1 MAALTPR
8 KRKRS
13 SVSSD
18 GRQAFY
24 GTPVKKLIV
33 EYDDCPSP
41 LTTRNSSRR
50 NIRKSPP
57 VTTYTNM
64 ADPTEKE
71 NVGASPLKSNAAR
84 KLVVSPIQTAPAPKA
99 AYGNSPLLASPR
111 AASPFKSSVSTRS
124 FYKRDKMYV
133 TPLDRKLINESKSS
147 LSSSNES
154 SVFSPPTSPVATI
167 APRAKRNK
175 KQPGKRKSG
184 PKGKKTPPGSGKK
197 AINVPA
203 RKPTPSPRS
212 DKGAGVNTLPSK
224 PTPSPRSD
232 KGAGVNTLPS
242 KPTPSPRSDKG
253 AGVNTLPS
261 KPTPSPRS
269 DKGAGVNTL
278 PSKSTPSP
286 CSDKGAGV
294 NTLPSKPTPSPR
306 SDKGAGVNTLPSKP
320 TPEVEE
326 SAGVPSMKTTFL
338 GLKMKP
344 RPKLTVGAAFFA
356 TGKRPHSAPK
366 RPSPNIKFPPLAKP
380 PKQSTVPIT
389 KALPPHSALKGV
401 VCVAEGQKQGQEG
414 RKACNV
420 PSESV
425 AKKPESNK
433 EVKLTR
439 DHAGR
444 ESLPTSPAQ
453 AGTGMQRA
461 APDFPVMD
469 EGEDSSVPKPSNK
482 KGPTVFPIFSTPAG
496 NKRPLDLRG
505 DLASPV
511 FSSTPTNAPAALR
524 FPKQG
529 KKKREGRK
537 VAEDQLVIDAGQ
549 KHFGPIACS
558 TCGMVYAAANLED
571 EAQHVQYHQR
581 LLEGIRYVGWKKERV
596 ITEFWDG
603 KIIMVSPDDPKYA
616 LKKAEE
622 VRELV
627 DSELGFQQVSLRC
640 PSQTRTYMF
649 VSNEK
654 KIVGCLI
661 AEPIR
666 EAYRV
671 LAEPPSPHSVHR
683 EPLERHRAW
692 RCSTEPEPAICGI
705 SRIWVFALMRR
716 KAIASRLVDSVRS
729 SFMYGS
735 VLTTEEIAF
744 SDPTPDGKLFAST
757 YCKVPDFLVY
767 NFVS

>member
-1 MAALTPR
+1 MAARTPR
-8 KRKRS
+8 KRKLS
-13 SVSSD
+13 CVSSD

-33 EYDDCPSP
+33 ENSNCPSP
-41 LTTRNSSRR
+41 LTIRNSSQR
-50 NIRKSPP
+50 NIKKSPP
-57 VTTYTNM
+57 VASYTDM
-64 ADPTEKE
+64 DDLTEKE
-71 NVGASPLKSNAAR
+71 NVGASPLKSSTAR
-84 KLVVSPIQTAPAPKA
+84 KLVVSPTQTAAVPRAV
-99 AYGNSPLLASPR
+99 YGNPPLVTSPR
-111 AASPFKSSVSTRS
+111 PASPFKASVSTRS
-124 FYKRDKMYV
+124 FYKRDKFYV
-133 TPLDRKLINESKSS
+133 TPLDRKLINQSKSS
-147 LSSSNES
+147 SSSES
-154 SVFSPPTSPVATI
+154 SMSSPTSPVSSGTSRVK
-167 APRAKRNK
+167 PNK
-175 KQPGKRKSG
+175 PQPGKRKSG
-184 PKGKKTPPGSGKK
+184 TKSKKTPPGSGKK
-197 AINVPA
+197 TTH
-203 RKPTPSPRS
+203 KPTPSPRS
-212 DKGAGVNTLPSK
+212 AMNALPNVSARK
-224 PTPSPRSD
+224 PAPSPRNDQPTPSPQSD
-232 KGAGVNTLPS
+232 KPTS
-242 KPTPSPRSDKG
+242 KKG
-253 AGVNTLPS
+253 TEINA
-261 KPTPSPRS
+261 
-269 DKGAGVNTL
+269 
-278 PSKSTPSP
+278 
-286 CSDKGAGV
+286 
-294 NTLPSKPTPSPR
+294 
-306 SDKGAGVNTLPSKP
+306 LPSKP
-320 TPEVEE
+320 TPEPEE
-326 SAGVPSMKTTFL
+326 TTSVLSMKTTFL

-366 RPSPNIKFPPLAKP
+366 RPSPNIKFPPSAKP
-380 PKQSTVPIT
+380 VKQSPVPVT
-389 KALPPHSALKGV
+389 KALPPHSAFKGV
-401 VCVAEGQKQGQEG
+401 FCVAEGQKQGQEEQ
-414 RKACNV
+414 RKTCNLH
-420 PSESV
+420 SEL
-425 AKKPESNK
+425 KGGKEPESSK
-433 EVKLTR
+433 KVTLEK
-439 DHAGR
+439 DHVGQER
-444 ESLPTSPAQ
+444 LPTSPEQ
-453 AGTGMQRA
+453 SGTGMQQV
-461 APDFPVMD
+461 APDSPVMGV
-469 EGEDSSVPKPSNK
+469 GEDSPVPKPSDK
-482 KGPTVFPIFSTPAG
+482 KGPTVFPIFCTPVA
-496 NKRPLDLRG
+496 NKRPLELR

-529 KKKREGRK
+529 KKKREGKK

-549 KHFGPIACS
+549 RHFGAVACT
-558 TCGMVYAAANLED
+558 TCGMVYAAANMED

-671 LAEPPSPHSVHR
+671 LAEPPSLHSLHG

-716 KAIASRLVDSVRS
+716 KAIASRMVDAVRS